1 MANDKALFGAWVA
14 AGRPFHPSY
23 SDGEEMPDIAQ
34 DQAGL
39 EVARRFASRQHGLF
53 IDGAWREPRS
63 GESFPTHNPG
73 DGTLLGHAAAGGEAD
88 VDLAV
93 RAARAA
99 LEGPWAEMK
108 PSERARL
115 LWRLSDAIEA
125 HADELALIETLDNG
139 KPLRDA
145 RLFDV
150 PHAVETLRYNAGWTT
165 KLGGETVNLS
175 GPGTWHAYTV
185 REPVGVV
192 AAIVPWNA
200 PFAMAVAKVAPAL
213 AAGCTIILKPAEQTP
228 LSALRLAQLVEEVGF
243 PKGVFN
249 LITGMG
255 ETAGAALVSHPG
267 VDKVTFTGSTEVGR
281 LIIKAATGNMK
292 RVTLELGG
300 KTPVIVMPDADVKR
314 AIEGAAR
321 SIFTNAGQICNAGS
335 RLYAHESV
343 FDALVEGV
351 ADYAGKLRV
360 GPGLDPATQMGPVVS
375 AEQKERVLGY
385 IEAGTRDGARIAGQG
400 RAADGNGFFVPPTVL
415 TGTAPHMSVVREEI
429 FGPVL
434 CAMSF
439 SDGDL
444 DAIAAQANDTDYG
457 LGAVVWTQNLSAA
470 HRLARKL
477 KAGTV
482 RVNGGGLDPALPFGG
497 FKQSGWGR
505 ENGREGIEAYTEVKS
520 VAIAL

>member
-1 MANDKALFGAWVA
+1 
-14 AGRPFHPSY
+14 
-23 SDGEEMPDIAQ
+23 MPDIAK
-34 DQAGL
+34 DQLALEEARKFAGR
-39 EVARRFASRQHGLF
+39 EHGLF
-53 IDGAWREPRS
+53 IDGAWMAPRS
-63 GESFPTHNPG
+63 GSTFETFNPG
-73 DGTLLGHAAAGGEAD
+73 DGSRIGHAAAGGEAD

-99 LEGPWAEMK
+99 LEGPWADMK

-115 LWRLSDAIEA
+115 LWRLADAIEA
-125 HADELALIETLDNG
+125 HADEFALLETLNNG

-145 RLFDV
+145 RMFDV
-150 PHAVETLRYNAGWTT
+150 PHAVEVLRYNAGWTT
-165 KLGGETVNLS
+165 KLNGESVNLS

-200 PFAMAVAKVAPAL
+200 PLAMAVAKTAPAL

-228 LSALRLAQLVEEVGF
+228 LTAIRLAHLVEQVGF

-249 LITGMG
+249 LVTGLG
-255 ETAGAALVSHPG
+255 EAAGAALVAHAG

-281 LIIKAATGNMK
+281 LIVKGATANMK

-300 KTPVIVMPDADVKR
+300 KTPVIVMPDADINR

-335 RLYAHESV
+335 RLFAHESV

-351 ADYAGKLRV
+351 ADFAGKLRV
-360 GPGLDPATQMGPVVS
+360 GPGLDPNTQMGPVVS
-375 AEQKERVLGY
+375 AEQRERVLGY
-385 IEAGTRDGARIAGQG
+385 IEAGLRDGAKISGQG
-400 RAADGNGFFVPPTVL
+400 TAASGPGYFVPPTVL
-415 TGTAPHMSVVREEI
+415 TGTNSQMSVVREEI

-439 SDGDL
+439 SDRDL

-457 LGAVVWTQNLSAA
+457 LGAIVWTQNLSAA
-470 HRLARKL
+470 HKLARKI

-520 VAIAL
+520 IAIAL

>member
-1 MANDKALFGAWVA
+1 
-14 AGRPFHPSY
+14 
-23 SDGEEMPDIAQ
+23 MPDIAK
-34 DQAGL
+34 DQIAL
-39 EVARRFASRQHGLF
+39 AEARRFADREHGLF
-53 IDGAWREPRS
+53 INGAWREPRT
-63 GESFPTHNPG
+63 GDRFATYNPG
-73 DGTLLGHAAAGGEAD
+73 DGSLLGHAALGGEAD
-88 VDLAV
+88 IDLAV
-93 RAARAA
+93 KAARAA
-99 LEGPWAEMK
+99 LDGPWGEMK
-108 PSERARL
+108 PAERARL
-115 LWRLSDAIEA
+115 LWRLADAIEA
-125 HADELALIETLDNG
+125 RADEFALLETLNNG

-145 RLFDV
+145 CLFDV

-192 AAIVPWNA
+192 GAIVPWNA
-200 PFAMAVAKVAPAL
+200 PLAMAVAKTAPAL

-228 LSALRLAQLVEEVGF
+228 LTAIKLAHLVEEVGF

-249 LITGMG
+249 LVTGVG
-255 ETAGAALVSHPG
+255 ETAGVALVAHPG

-281 LIIKAATGNMK
+281 LIIRAATGNMK

-300 KTPVIVMPDADVKR
+300 KTPVIVMPDADINR

-335 RLYAHESV
+335 RLFAHESV

-351 ADYAGKLRV
+351 ADFAGKLKV
-360 GPGLDPATQMGPVVS
+360 GPGLDPTTQMGPVVS
-375 AEQKERVLGY
+375 AEQKERVLSY
-385 IEAGTRDGARIAGQG
+385 IDAGLKDGARISGQG
-400 RAADGNGFFVPPTVL
+400 TAFDGPGYFVPPTVL
-415 TGTAPHMSVVREEI
+415 TGTTPQMSVVREEI

-439 SDGDL
+439 SDSDL
-444 DAIAAQANDTDYG
+444 DAIATRANDCDYG
-457 LGAVVWTQNLSAA
+457 LGAVVWTQNLSTA

-520 VAIAL
+520 VAIAI

>member
-1 MANDKALFGAWVA
+1 M
-14 AGRPFHPSY
+14 S
-23 SDGEEMPDIAQ
+23 SDLS
-34 DQAGL
+34 GL
-39 EVARRFASRQHGLF
+39 EAARAFAQGAHRLF
-53 IDGAWREPRS
+53 IDGQWRPALS
-63 GESFPTHNPG
+63 GKTFATHNPG
-73 DGTLLGHAAAGGEAD
+73 DGALLGHAASAEAAD

-93 RAARAA
+93 AAARAA
-99 LEGPWAEMK
+99 LDGPWSEIK

-115 LWRLSDAIEA
+115 LWRLSDLIEK
-125 HADELALIETLDNG
+125 HADEIAALETLDNG

-150 PHAVETLRYNAGWTT
+150 PHAIETLRYNSGWAT
-165 KLGGETVNLS
+165 KLGGETINLS

-192 AAIVPWNA
+192 AQIVPWNA

-213 AAGCTIILKPAEQTP
+213 AAGCAVILKPAEETP
-228 LSALRLAQLVEEVGF
+228 LTALRLATLIEEVGF
-243 PKGVFN
+243 PKGVFS
-249 LITGMG
+249 LLTGFG
-255 ETAGAALVSHPG
+255 ETAGAALVEHPG

-281 LIIKAATGNMK
+281 IIIRAAAGNFK

-300 KTPVIVMPDADVKR
+300 KTPVIVLPDADAAR
-314 AIEGAAR
+314 AAEGAAR

-335 RLYAHESV
+335 RLFVHQSLFERV
-343 FDALVEGV
+343 VEGV

-360 GPGLDPATQMGPVVS
+360 GPGLDPETQMGPVISDAQKQRVS
-375 AEQKERVLGY
+375 GY
-385 IEAGTRDGARIAGQG
+385 IRAGVEQGATLRAQGAAAAGP
-400 RAADGNGFFVPPTVL
+400 GFFVPPTIL
-415 TGTAPHMSVVREEI
+415 TQTTPEMSVVREEI

-439 SDGDL
+439 GDEDL
-444 DAIAAQANDTDYG
+444 DQIARTANASDYG
-457 LGAVVWTQNLSAA
+457 LGAVVWTNNLSAA

-505 ENGREGIEAYTEVKS
+505 ENGREGIEAYTEVKA
-520 VAIAL
+520 VAMAV

>member
-1 MANDKALFGAWVA
+1 
-14 AGRPFHPSY
+14 
-23 SDGEEMPDIAQ
+23 MPDIAK
-34 DQAGL
+34 DQLALDGARQFAGR
-39 EVARRFASRQHGLF
+39 EHGLF
-53 IDGAWREPRS
+53 IDGEWREPRS
-63 GESFPTHNPG
+63 GSSFETFNPG
-73 DGTLLGHAAAGGEAD
+73 DGSRIGRAAAGGEAD

-99 LEGPWAEMK
+99 LDGPWATMK

-115 LWRLSDAIEA
+115 LWRLADAIEA
-125 HADELALIETLDNG
+125 HADEFALLETLNNG

-145 RLFDV
+145 RMFDV
-150 PHAVETLRYNAGWTT
+150 PHAVEVLRYNAGWPT
-165 KLGGETVNLS
+165 KLNGESVNLS

-200 PFAMAVAKVAPAL
+200 PLAMAVAKTAPAL

-228 LSALRLAQLVEEVGF
+228 LTALRLAHLMAEVGF

-249 LITGMG
+249 LVTGLG
-255 ETAGAALVSHPG
+255 EAAGAALVAHPG

-281 LIIKAATGNMK
+281 LIVKGATVNMK

-300 KTPVIVMPDADVKR
+300 KTPVIVMPDADINR

-335 RLYAHESV
+335 RLFAHESV

-351 ADYAGKLRV
+351 ADFAGKLRV
-360 GPGLDPATQMGPVVS
+360 GPGLDPDTQMGPVVS
-375 AEQKERVLGY
+375 AEQKARVLSY
-385 IEAGTRDGARIAGQG
+385 IEAGLRDGAKISGQG
-400 RAADGNGFFVPPTVL
+400 SAASGPGYFVPPTVL
-415 TGTAPHMSVVREEI
+415 TGTNPQMSVVREEI

-439 SDGDL
+439 SDRDL

-457 LGAVVWTQNLSAA
+457 LGAIVWTQNLSAA
-470 HRLARKL
+470 HKLARKI

-505 ENGREGIEAYTEVKS
+505 ENGREGVEAYTEVKS
-520 VAIAL
+520 IAIAL

>member
-1 MANDKALFGAWVA
+1 
-14 AGRPFHPSY
+14 
-23 SDGEEMPDIAQ
+23 MPDIVA
-34 DQAGL
+34 DQNAL
-39 EVARRFASRQHGLF
+39 ENARRFAGKEHGLF
-53 IDGAWREPRS
+53 IDGVWREPRS
-63 GESFPTHNPG
+63 GSAFEMRNPG
-73 DGTLLGHAAAGGEAD
+73 DGTLLGQAAKGEAAD

-93 RAARAA
+93 RAARTA
-99 LEGPWAEMK
+99 LEGVWADTK
-108 PSERARL
+108 PAERARL
-115 LWRLSDAIEA
+115 LWRLADAIEA
-125 HADELALIETLDNG
+125 HADDFALLETLNNG

-150 PHAVETLRYNAGWTT
+150 PHAIETLRYNSGWAT
-165 KLGGETVNLS
+165 KLGGDTINLS
-175 GPGTWHAYTV
+175 GPGTWHAFTV
-185 REPVGVV
+185 REPIGVV

-200 PFAMAVAKVAPAL
+200 PFAMSVAKMAPAL
-213 AAGCTIILKPAEQTP
+213 AAGCTLILKPAEQTP
-228 LSALRLAQLVEEVGF
+228 LTALRLAHLVEEVGF

-249 LITGMG
+249 LVTGFG
-255 ETAGAALVSHPG
+255 ETAGAALVEHPG

-281 LIIKAATGNMK
+281 HIVRAAAGNFK

-300 KTPVIVMPDADVKR
+300 KTPVIVMPDADIKR

-321 SIFTNAGQICNAGS
+321 SIFTNAGQVCNAGS
-335 RLYAHESV
+335 RLFAHESV

-351 ADYAGKLRV
+351 AEHAGKLRV

-375 AEQKERVLGY
+375 QEQKDRVLGY
-385 IEAGTRDGARIAGQG
+385 IEAGVREGARISGQG
-400 RAADGNGFFVPPTVL
+400 TAASGPGYFVPPTVL
-415 TGTAPHMSVVREEI
+415 TGTLPTMSVVREEI

-444 DAIAAQANDTDYG
+444 DAIAARANDTDYG
-457 LGAVVWTQNLSAA
+457 LGAIVWTQNLSAA
-470 HRLARKL
+470 HRLSRKL

-505 ENGREGIEAYTEVKS
+505 ENGRDGIEAYTELKS
-520 VAIAL
+520 IAIAL

>member
-1 MANDKALFGAWVA
+1 M
-14 AGRPFHPSY
+14 S
-23 SDGEEMPDIAQ
+23 SDLS
-34 DQAGL
+34 GL
-39 EVARRFASRQHGLF
+39 EAARAFAQGAHRLF
-53 IDGAWREPRS
+53 IDGQWRPALS
-63 GESFPTHNPG
+63 GKTFATYNPG
-73 DGTLLGHAAAGGEAD
+73 DGALLGHAASAEAAD

-93 RAARAA
+93 AAARAA
-99 LEGPWAEMK
+99 LDGPWSEIK

-115 LWRLSDAIEA
+115 LWRLSDLIEK
-125 HADELALIETLDNG
+125 HADEIAALETLDNG

-150 PHAVETLRYNAGWTT
+150 PHAIETLRYNSGWAT
-165 KLGGETVNLS
+165 KLGGETINLS

-192 AAIVPWNA
+192 AQIVPWNA

-213 AAGCTIILKPAEQTP
+213 AAGCAVILKPAEETP
-228 LSALRLAQLVEEVGF
+228 LTALRLATLIEEVGF
-243 PKGVFN
+243 PKGVFS
-249 LITGMG
+249 LLTGFG
-255 ETAGAALVSHPG
+255 ETAGAALVEHPG

-281 LIIKAATGNMK
+281 IIIRAAAGNFK

-300 KTPVIVMPDADVKR
+300 KTPVIVLPDADAAR
-314 AIEGAAR
+314 AAEGAAR

-335 RLYAHESV
+335 RLFVHQSLFERV
-343 FDALVEGV
+343 VEGV

-360 GPGLDPATQMGPVVS
+360 GPGLAPETQMGPVISDAQKQRVS
-375 AEQKERVLGY
+375 GY
-385 IEAGTRDGARIAGQG
+385 IRAGVEQGATLRAQGAAAAGP
-400 RAADGNGFFVPPTVL
+400 GFFVPPTIL
-415 TGTAPHMSVVREEI
+415 TQTTPEMSVVREEI

-439 SDGDL
+439 GDEDL
-444 DAIAAQANDTDYG
+444 DQIARTANASDYG
-457 LGAVVWTQNLSAA
+457 LGAVVWTNNLSAA

-505 ENGREGIEAYTEVKS
+505 ENGREGIEAYTEVKA
-520 VAIAL
+520 VAMAV